1 VSDDVTLRVTE
12 YPWRSASMVKRFT
25 SAAWALLIALVTLAA
40 KSEAADLNLWQGAF
54 KTASIS
60 GAMELRVM
68 RDGPKEEARLTFA
81 PDARFLESEITDLDL
96 TDRRLSVITTI
107 TSRRYRLE
115 GTRRGNRWEGTL
127 ATTDS
132 GDDRGTWALSRLD
145 VEDARAITEEPLPT
159 ATGRYGTGRVAFQWI
174 DNTRPELET
183 RVPDDRRELLVYV
196 FYPSGATNGVPRAPY
211 MPDADVMLPYWKDDL
226 TSRLK
231 ALRAHSR
238 EGVALAIGRAR
249 FPVVIF
255 APGGGQKALA
265 YTTLLEDLASHGYV
279 VAAIEPPYN
288 APAMQFPNGRTIGRL
303 APADRGWEEPKTR
316 DDQPRIYEEMVLH
329 WARDMSFVLDRLTEL
344 NNASEGLFSGRLDVG
359 RAGAFGH
366 SRGGQAAGTV
376 RLLDARFQGAINLDG
391 NIRGRAFQ
399 PIKGPDGGQQPFMWI
414 EKQTPVLNDME
425 LERAQLPKAL
435 YQEFFAETARQMQ
448 SVKGGSAHV
457 TVARLGIEHLDFS
470 DNPFWG
476 AAVAPDVR
484 AGKRQTVTVTRA
496 YVRAFFDGCLRGEWG
511 DLRGLISESGKT
523 YPEVSS
529 RPFGKMWP
537 N

>member
-1 VSDDVTLRVTE
+1 
-12 YPWRSASMVKRFT
+12 MVKHFT
-25 SAAWALLIALVTLAA
+25 SGACALLIALVLLAA

-60 GAMELRVM
+60 GAMEFRVM

-81 PDARFLESEITDLDL
+81 PDARLLEPEITDLDL
-96 TDRRLSVITTI
+96 TDRRISFITTI
-107 TSRRYRLE
+107 TSRRYRFE

-127 ATTDS
+127 AATDG

-145 VEDARAITEEPLPT
+145 VADAREITEDPLPP
-159 ATGRYGTGRVAFQWI
+159 ATGRYTTGRVAFQWV

-183 RVPDDRRELLVYV
+183 RVPDDLRELVVYV
-196 FYPSGATNGVPRAPY
+196 FYPAGAADGASRAPY

-226 TSRLK
+226 TNRLK
-231 ALRAHSR
+231 AFKARSR
-238 EGVALAIGRAR
+238 ERVALARGRTR

-288 APAMQFPNGRTIGRL
+288 APAMRFPNGKTIGRL
-303 APADRGWEEPKTR
+303 PPADRGWEEPKTR
-316 DDQPRIYEEMVLH
+316 DDQPRIYEQMVLH

-344 NNASEGLFSGRLDVG
+344 NNASEGLFAGRLDVSLV
-359 RAGAFGH
+359 GAFGH

-376 RLLDARFQGAINLDG
+376 RLLDARFRGAINLDG
-391 NIRGRAFQ
+391 NIRGRGFQ
-399 PIKGPDGGQQPFMWI
+399 PIKGPDGGQRPFMWI
-414 EKQTPVLNDME
+414 EKQTPVLNDAE

-435 YQEFFAETARQMQ
+435 YQEFFAETARLMQ
-448 SVKGGSAHV
+448 SVQGGSAQV

-470 DNPFWG
+470 DNPFWA
-476 AAVAPDVR
+476 AAVASDVR
-484 AGKRQTVTVTRA
+484 AGKRQTVAVTRA
-496 YVRAFFDGCLRGEWG
+496 YVRAFFDGCLRGQWG
-511 DLRGLISESGKT
+511 DLRGLITEAGKT

-529 RPFGKMWP
+529 RTFGKMWP